1 MLIFR
6 GVFAGAFLVSSWDS
20 ILSPGVRTWE
30 PKNIDKLVGS
40 NEWWYS
46 YTVLYNLV
54 WPPQR
59 RGNKFQGAWGWSP
72 LQQFAFATWNVC
84 IFFPDSWSMA
94 KLYLAWCDQTDQFP
108 GTTLKAIHAFKAILC
123 APYQATSRAPFQL
136 PCMEMNAL
144 YLGWE
149 KYGANAS
156 SFSVGFLWWQLLQD
170 KDFRMPTSTPWGV
183 WEKNCIQSQPGLLGT
198 MDIFFAIMRW
208 SFESM
213 FNGTWPSHDW
223 RGCRSPRDSKEG
235 KRAGKP
241 LANGWS
247 GCLVQPSGDLDDYS
261 KWFQT
266 PRWSNHNKPCSIC
279 KATYRGE
286 TTGWTQAGRAQL
298 WPSRHLEVISLQ
310 HALSS
315 NFLVWLLLFMSMDWM
330 HCHHLGWLEYL
341 FGSVFGKKSSPP
353 SWSQDVSKRHD
364 RRMLHARKCQKHV
377 SASSCVLGSMYGIFT
392 CLHVSY
398 GVRVY
403 ATRFTKINQM
413 YSNMPFMDHM
423 GYAVPRYSV
432 HA

>member
-1 MLIFR
+1 MESLATVCFCHMKCLHLFSR
-6 GVFAGAFLVSSWDS
+6 KLGHGKAVSC
-20 ILSPGVRTWE
+20 LMRP
-30 PKNIDKLVGS
+30 N
-40 NEWWYS
+40 
-46 YTVLYNLV
+46 
-54 WPPQR
+54 WPI
-59 RGNKFQGAWGWSP
+59 S
-72 LQQFAFATWNVC
+72 
-84 IFFPDSWSMA
+84 
-94 KLYLAWCDQTDQFP
+94 

-123 APYQATSRAPFQL
+123 APYQATSPAPFQL

-183 WEKNCIQSQPGLLGT
+183 WEKFCIQSQPGFLGT
-198 MDIFFAIMRW
+198 MDTFFAIMRW

-247 GCLVQPSGDLDDYS
+247 GCLVQLSGDLDDYS
-261 KWFQT
+261 KLFQA
-266 PRWSNHNKPCSIC
+266 PRWSNHNKQCSIY

-298 WPSRHLEVISLQ
+298 WPPRHLEVISLQ

-315 NFLVWLLLFMSMDWM
+315 NFLVWLLCLCPWTGCIVTILVGFNI
-330 HCHHLGWLEYL
+330 CLGLSLARNPALQGEANIYIYICTYIYIYI
-341 FGSVFGKKSSPP
+341 
-353 SWSQDVSKRHD
+353 SKWHD
-364 RRMLHARKCQKHV
+364 RGMLHARKCQ
-377 SASSCVLGSMYGIFT
+377 
-392 CLHVSY
+392 
-398 GVRVY
+398 
-403 ATRFTKINQM
+403 
-413 YSNMPFMDHM
+413 NMCPLR
-423 GYAVPRYSV
+423 AVF
-432 HA
+432 